1 MCGGGGRR
9 SSAPDNSAQL
19 ALQREQMAEQKRQ
32 FEIQRAESQ
41 ARFEEQK
48 RIQNAPPAPPPSP
61 TAEVAGASLE
71 ITPTAQAPQRRTKGY
86 GRRRLRTDLGIPGG
100 GGAGVNIP

>member
-1 MCGGGGRR
+1 MCGGGCGSR
-9 SSAPDNSAQL
+9 SAPDNSKQL

-41 ARFEEQK
+41 KRFDEQK
-48 RIQNAPPAPPPSP
+48 KIQNAPPAPPPSP

-71 ITPTAQAPQRRTKGY
+71 ITPTAQSPQRRTKGY

-100 GGAGVNIP
+100 AGAGVNIP

>member
-1 MCGGGGRR
+1 MCGGGGGR
-9 SSAPDNSAQL
+9 SSPPDNSAQL

-48 RIQNAPPAPPPSP
+48 RIQNAPAPPPPSP
-61 TAEVAGASLE
+61 TAEVAAPSLE
-71 ITPTAQAPQRRTKGY
+71 ITPEAGSRRRTQGY

-100 GGAGVNIP
+100 AGAGVNIP

>member
-1 MCGGGGRR
+1 MCGGGGGGR
-9 SSAPDNSAQL
+9 SAPDNSKQL

-61 TAEVAGASLE
+61 TAEVAAPSLE
-71 ITPTAQAPQRRTKGY
+71 ITPTAGNPRRSKGY

-100 GGAGVNIP
+100 GGAAVNIP